1 MIVTILSIVSVVCW
15 LAVFFVGAPSLIEPQ
30 FPDREAERVLARH
43 RRADYERMLRETAEL
58 ERKLGIHRTDEE
70 Y

>member
-1 MIVTILSIVSVVCW
+1 MIVILIIVSVVCW
-15 LAVFFVGAPSLIEPQ
+15 VAVVFVAAPALIERA
-30 FPDREAERVLARH
+30 FPDREAERLLARH